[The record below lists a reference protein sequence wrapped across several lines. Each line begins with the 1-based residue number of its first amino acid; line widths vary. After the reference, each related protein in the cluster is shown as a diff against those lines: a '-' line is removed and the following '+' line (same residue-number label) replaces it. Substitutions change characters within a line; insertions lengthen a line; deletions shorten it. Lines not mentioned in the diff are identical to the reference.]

1 MMEYI
6 GIFAIGFA
14 ISAFGTVVGF
24 GGGVFMVPI
33 LTLVFQI
40 PIQLAIGCVI
50 VALFP
55 SALISTIHNA
65 RLGLVDFV
73 VGLMLEIPT
82 AIGTVIG
89 AQLTNVLPTSQLE
102 ILFSVMIISVGIT
115 MLRKR
120 PEAGS
125 SQLGFFKKL
134 NELPPRFKR
143 ETAAGTYRMSGLT
156 VTLFGLI
163 AGMIAG
169 LFGIGGGFIKGPLMV
184 LGFGIPARIAAP
196 TALFMIVITSAVGS
210 ISHYL
215 LGHIQWGIGL
225 VLVGSFTLGALFGNR
240 RARVVSETKL
250 VKYIGLGLI
259 AAGLSMAVSVAAHLV

>member
-1 MMEYI
+1 MEYV

-14 ISAFGTVVGF
+14 ISAFGTLVGF

-33 LTLVFQI
+33 LTLVFHL

-50 VALFP
+50 IALFP
-55 SALISTIHNA
+55 SALLSTIHNT

-73 VGLMLEIPT
+73 VGLTLEIPT
-82 AIGTVIG
+82 VIGTVIG
-89 AQLTNVLPTSQLE
+89 AHLTDILPTNQLE
-102 ILFSVMIISVGIT
+102 ILFSVMIICVGFT

-120 PEAGS
+120 SDFAS
-125 SQLGFFKKL
+125 SQLGLFRKL
-134 NELPPRFKR
+134 NELPPRFQR
-143 ETAAGTYRMSGLT
+143 ESPAGTYRMSGLT

-163 AGMIAG
+163 SGMIAG

-210 ISHYL
+210 VSHYL
-215 LGHIQWGIGL
+215 LGHIQWKIGL
-225 VLVGSFTLGALFGNR
+225 LLVLSFTLGALFGNL
-240 RARVVSETKL
+240 RARSISESKL
-250 VKYIGLGLI
+250 VKYIGFGLI
-259 AAGLSMAVSVAAHLV
+259 AAGLSMAVSVAVHLM